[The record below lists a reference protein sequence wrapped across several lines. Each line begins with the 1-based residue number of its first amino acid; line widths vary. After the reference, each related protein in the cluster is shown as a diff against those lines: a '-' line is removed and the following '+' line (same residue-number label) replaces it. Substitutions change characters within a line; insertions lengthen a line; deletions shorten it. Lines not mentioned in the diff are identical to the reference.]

1 MSASTVARFAVC
13 GVPPLAA
20 PAAALI
26 VVLSVRPLVAALP
39 GYVCSVVNSSDAR
52 NHEASQP
59 HPRTG
64 WCTCKPL
71 CARLAHQPNQPT
83 SCVDNQPTGVLRAGA
98 PHHRVAEHLVHQ
110 TAYRTTTTHRGW
122 SASLR
127 RRQQRVRPPSA
138 AAAPGAP
145 ASLLLWHCWCTRWQ
159 RRQGPVRQPAVA
171 ASGWCARQPAAYR
184 AGQPGQGPET
194 IPGYTGRI
202 CGGGGAYHVLTSQTS

>member
-1 MSASTVARFAVC
+1 
-13 GVPPLAA
+13 
-20 PAAALI
+20 
-26 VVLSVRPLVAALP
+26 VLSVRPLVAALP

-202 CGGGGAYHVLTSQTS
+202 CAAAPRGGLRRRSSHTRPTALRCAV